1 MEVRDDVLLGVPV
14 RVQEGV
20 VWVRRKAVVVLRVVV
35 GDGVVVVVVLVLNLT
50 LRLRQPLLPDGN

>member
-14 RVQEGV
+14 LVQEGV

-35 GDGVVVVVVLVLNLT
+35 GDGVVVVVLVLNLT
-50 LRLRQPLLPDGN
+50 LRQRQPLLPDGN

>member
-35 GDGVVVVVVLVLNLT
+35 GDGVVVVVLVLNLT